1 MYNPHSKYSKKK
13 KKINTRTNKITSCTE
28 QTLTFLV
35 YDFRSKALASV
46 ISCNVS
52 SNTQYSITTDVLLAP
67 FNNVQMPQREEP
79 QSHK

>member
-1 MYNPHSKYSKKK
+1 MYNPHSKYSKK

-52 SNTQYSITTDVLLAP
+52 SNTQYSITTDVLFAP